1 MCDPEQKDL
10 YAVLGGSPSDSLQQL
25 RHRYQQL
32 ALKYH
37 PDRLGGENSAES
49 SVKTF
54 LEVDAAW
61 KILGDQTTRREYDLQ
76 RRAQE
81 LKQDWTVDSTVDLED
96 MTWETDGCECSY
108 SCRCG
113 GTFSVS
119 KEEVQEETQ
128 RRLQELNE
136 QEMHRGAQSGVLVCC
151 DTCSLT
157 IYVTW
162 SLNKKMHM
170 SK

>member
-96 MTWETDGCECSY
+96 MTWEMGVNAATAAA
-108 SCRCG
+108 
-113 GTFSVS
+113 V
-119 KEEVQEETQ
+119 EEHSASQ
-128 RRLQELNE
+128 RRRCRRR
-136 QEMHRGAQSGVLVCC
+136 HRGGFRSLMSRKCTEERRAA
-151 DTCSLT
+151 CSSAA
-157 IYVTW
+157 IPAH
-162 SLNKKMHM
+162 SLFM
-170 SK
+170 SLGL

>member
-96 MTWETDGCECSY
+96 MTWETDECECSY

-119 KEEVQEETQ
+119 KEE
-128 RRLQELNE
+128 
-136 QEMHRGAQSGVLVCC
+136 EMHQGEQSGVLVCC

-162 SLNKKMHM
+162 SLNKKMQM